1 MNEHSEVDETTHPFP
16 LRVRII
22 QIIFLVLAVIA
33 TLLLA
38 WWQWSR
44 WQSNGGSFQNLG
56 YAIQWPIFGIFF
68 VVAYRK
74 YIQYEKE
81 RLQGDI
87 SPAAPTQPTDE
98 ITEVPQDFLQAEG
111 AEDVFVD
118 DRRKQARMRASH
130 NGAYKGNAGSDGSDG
145 NEQEEKKEGR

>member
-1 MNEHSEVDETTHPFP
+1 MNEHSEIDGKAPAHPFP

-38 WWQWSR
+38 WWQWNR
-44 WQSNGGSFQNLG
+44 WQSSGGSFQNLG

-81 RLQGDI
+81 RLQGDVA
-87 SPAAPTQPTDE
+87 PAAPAQPSDD
-98 ITEVPQDFLQAEG
+98 ITEVPQDFLQANK
-111 AEDVFVD
+111 AEDIWVD
-118 DRRKQARMRASH
+118 DRRERARMRASK
-130 NGAYKGNAGSDGSDG
+130 NKERENNNEKGH
-145 NEQEEKKEGR
+145 

>member
-1 MNEHSEVDETTHPFP
+1 MNEHSKIDGKAPAHPFP

-38 WWQWSR
+38 WWQWNR

-81 RLQGDI
+81 RLQGDVA
-87 SPAAPTQPTDE
+87 PAAPAQPSDD
-98 ITEVPQDFLQAEG
+98 ITEVPQDFLQANK
-111 AEDVFVD
+111 AEDIWVD
-118 DRRKQARMRASH
+118 DRRERARMRASK
-130 NGAYKGNAGSDGSDG
+130 NKERENNNEKGH
-145 NEQEEKKEGR
+145 

>member
-1 MNEHSEVDETTHPFP
+1 M
-16 LRVRII
+16 RVRII

-38 WWQWSR
+38 WWQWNR

-81 RLQGDI
+81 RLQGDVA
-87 SPAAPTQPTDE
+87 PAAPAQPSDD
-98 ITEVPQDFLQAEG
+98 ITEVPQDFLQANK
-111 AEDVFVD
+111 AEDIWVD
-118 DRRKQARMRASH
+118 DRRERARMRASK
-130 NGAYKGNAGSDGSDG
+130 NKERENNNEKGH
-145 NEQEEKKEGR
+145 

>member
-1 MNEHSEVDETTHPFP
+1 MNEHSEADGKTPAHPFP
-16 LRVRII
+16 LRVRIV

-38 WWQWSR
+38 WWQWDR

-81 RLQGDI
+81 RLLGDEA
-87 SPAAPTQPTDE
+87 PAAPTLPTDG
-98 ITEVPQDFLQAEG
+98 ITEVPEDFLQAEEQ
-111 AEDVFVD
+111 AEETEDIWVD
-118 DRRKQARMRASH
+118 DRRERARTRASKDKERE
-130 NGAYKGNAGSDGSDG
+130 NNDEKGY
-145 NEQEEKKEGR
+145 

>member
-1 MNEHSEVDETTHPFP
+1 MNEHSEADGKTPAHPFP
-16 LRVRII
+16 LRVRIV

-38 WWQWSR
+38 WWQWDR
-44 WQSNGGSFQNLG
+44 WQSNGCSFQNLG

-81 RLQGDI
+81 RLLGDEA
-87 SPAAPTQPTDE
+87 PAAPTLPPDE
-98 ITEVPQDFLQAEG
+98 ITEVPEDFLQAEDR
-111 AEDVFVD
+111 AEETEDIWVD
-118 DRRKQARMRASH
+118 DRRERARMRASR
-130 NGAYKGNAGSDGSDG
+130 NKERENNDEKGY
-145 NEQEEKKEGR
+145 

>member
-1 MNEHSEVDETTHPFP
+1 MNEHSEADGKTPAHPFP
-16 LRVRII
+16 LRVRIV

-38 WWQWSR
+38 WWQWDR

-81 RLQGDI
+81 RLLGDEA
-87 SPAAPTQPTDE
+87 PAAPTLPTDG
-98 ITEVPQDFLQAEG
+98 ITEVPEDFLQL
-111 AEDVFVD
+111 
-118 DRRKQARMRASH
+118 SLIH
-130 NGAYKGNAGSDGSDG
+130 I
-145 NEQEEKKEGR
+145 

>member
-1 MNEHSEVDETTHPFP
+1 MNEHSEIDGKAPAHPFP

-38 WWQWSR
+38 WWQWNR

-81 RLQGDI
+81 RLQGDVA
-87 SPAAPTQPTDE
+87 PAAPAQPSDD
-98 ITEVPQDFLQAEG
+98 ITEVPQDFLQANK
-111 AEDVFVD
+111 AEDIWVD
-118 DRRKQARMRASH
+118 DRRERARMRASK
-130 NGAYKGNAGSDGSDG
+130 NKERENNNEKGH
-145 NEQEEKKEGR
+145 

>member
-1 MNEHSEVDETTHPFP
+1 MNEHSEIDGKAPAHPFP

-38 WWQWSR
+38 WWQWNR

-81 RLQGDI
+81 RLQGDVA
-87 SPAAPTQPTDE
+87 PAAPAQPSDD
-98 ITEVPQDFLQAEG
+98 ITEVPQDFLQANK
-111 AEDVFVD
+111 AEDIWVD
-118 DRRKQARMRASH
+118 DRRERARMRASK
-130 NGAYKGNAGSDGSDG
+130 NNERKNNDQKGH
-145 NEQEEKKEGR
+145 

>member
-1 MNEHSEVDETTHPFP
+1 MNEHSEVDGKTPAHPFP
-16 LRVRII
+16 LRVRIV

-38 WWQWSR
+38 WWQWDR

-81 RLQGDI
+81 RLLGDEA
-87 SPAAPTQPTDE
+87 PAAPPLPTDE
-98 ITEVPQDFLQAEG
+98 ITEVPEDFLQAEEQ
-111 AEDVFVD
+111 AEETEDIWVD
-118 DRRKQARMRASH
+118 DRRERARMRASR
-130 NGAYKGNAGSDGSDG
+130 NKERENNNEKGY
-145 NEQEEKKEGR
+145 

>member
-1 MNEHSEVDETTHPFP
+1 MNEHSDNDGKAPAHPFP

-22 QIIFLVLAVIA
+22 QIIFLILAVIA

-38 WWQWSR
+38 WWQWDR

-81 RLQGDI
+81 RLLGDEA
-87 SPAAPTQPTDE
+87 PAAPTQPTDE
-98 ITEVPQDFLQAEG
+98 ITEVPEDFLQGGEQTEEPAEET
-111 AEDVFVD
+111 EDIWVD
-118 DRRKQARMRASH
+118 DRRQRARMRASKDKERE
-130 NGAYKGNAGSDGSDG
+130 NNDQKGH
-145 NEQEEKKEGR
+145 

>member
-1 MNEHSEVDETTHPFP
+1 MNEHSEIDGKAPAHPFP

-38 WWQWSR
+38 WWQWNR

-81 RLQGDI
+81 RLQGDVA
-87 SPAAPTQPTDE
+87 PAAPAQPSDD
-98 ITEVPQDFLQAEG
+98 ITEVPQDFLQANK
-111 AEDVFVD
+111 AEDIWVD
-118 DRRKQARMRASH
+118 DRRERARTRASKDKERE
-130 NGAYKGNAGSDGSDG
+130 NTDQKGH
-145 NEQEEKKEGR
+145 

>member
-1 MNEHSEVDETTHPFP
+1 MNEHSEIDGKAPAHPFP

-38 WWQWSR
+38 WWQWNR

-81 RLQGDI
+81 RLQGDVA
-87 SPAAPTQPTDE
+87 PAAPAQPSDD
-98 ITEVPQDFLQAEG
+98 ITEVPQDFPQANK
-111 AEDVFVD
+111 AEDIWVD
-118 DRRKQARMRASH
+118 DRRERARMRASK
-130 NGAYKGNAGSDGSDG
+130 NKERENNNEKGH
-145 NEQEEKKEGR
+145 

>member
-1 MNEHSEVDETTHPFP
+1 MNEHTDNDGKAPAHPFP

-22 QIIFLVLAVIA
+22 QIIFLILAVIA

-38 WWQWSR
+38 WWQWDR

-81 RLQGDI
+81 RLLGDVA
-87 SPAAPTQPTDE
+87 PAAPTQPTDE
-98 ITEVPQDFLQAEG
+98 ITEVPEDFLQAGEQTEDP
-111 AEDVFVD
+111 AEETEDIWVD
-118 DRRKQARMRASH
+118 DRRQRARMRASKDKERE
-130 NGAYKGNAGSDGSDG
+130 NNDQKGH
-145 NEQEEKKEGR
+145 

>member
-1 MNEHSEVDETTHPFP
+1 MNEHSDNDGKAPAHPFP

-22 QIIFLVLAVIA
+22 QIIFLILAVIA

-38 WWQWSR
+38 WWQWDR
-44 WQSNGGSFQNLG
+44 WQSNGGSLQNLG

-81 RLQGDI
+81 RLLGDEA
-87 SPAAPTQPTDE
+87 PAAPTLSADE
-98 ITEVPQDFLQAEG
+98 ITEVPEDFLQAEER
-111 AEDVFVD
+111 AEETEDIWVD
-118 DRRKQARMRASH
+118 DRRERARMRASK
-130 NGAYKGNAGSDGSDG
+130 NNERKNNDQKGH
-145 NEQEEKKEGR
+145 

>member
-1 MNEHSEVDETTHPFP
+1 MNEHSEIDGKAPAHPFP

-38 WWQWSR
+38 WWQWNR

-81 RLQGDI
+81 RLQGDVA
-87 SPAAPTQPTDE
+87 PAAPAQPSDD
-98 ITEVPQDFLQAEG
+98 ITEVPQDFLQANK
-111 AEDVFVD
+111 AEDIWVD
-118 DRRKQARMRASH
+118 DRRERARMRASK
-130 NGAYKGNAGSDGSDG
+130 NKERENNDQKGH
-145 NEQEEKKEGR
+145 

>member
-1 MNEHSEVDETTHPFP
+1 MNEHSEADGKTPAHPFP

-22 QIIFLVLAVIA
+22 QIIFLILAVIA

-38 WWQWSR
+38 WWQWDR

-81 RLQGDI
+81 RLLGDEA
-87 SPAAPTQPTDE
+87 PAAPTLPTDG
-98 ITEVPQDFLQAEG
+98 ITEVPEDFLQAEEQ
-111 AEDVFVD
+111 AEETEDIWVD
-118 DRRKQARMRASH
+118 DRRERARMRASRSKERE
-130 NGAYKGNAGSDGSDG
+130 NNDEKGY
-145 NEQEEKKEGR
+145 

>member
-1 MNEHSEVDETTHPFP
+1 MNEHSEIDGKAPAHPFP

-38 WWQWSR
+38 WWQWNR

-81 RLQGDI
+81 RLQGDVA
-87 SPAAPTQPTDE
+87 PAAPAQPSDD
-98 ITEVPQDFLQAEG
+98 ITEVPQVFLQANK
-111 AEDVFVD
+111 AEDIWVD
-118 DRRKQARMRASH
+118 DRRERARMRASK
-130 NGAYKGNAGSDGSDG
+130 NKERENNNEKGH
-145 NEQEEKKEGR
+145 

>member
-1 MNEHSEVDETTHPFP
+1 MNEHSKIDGKAPAHPFP

-38 WWQWSR
+38 WWQWNR
-44 WQSNGGSFQNLG
+44 WQSSGGSFQNLG

-81 RLQGDI
+81 RLRGDVA
-87 SPAAPTQPTDE
+87 PAAPAQPSDD
-98 ITEVPQDFLQAEG
+98 ITEVPQDFLQANK
-111 AEDVFVD
+111 AEDIWVD
-118 DRRKQARMRASH
+118 DRRERARMRASK
-130 NGAYKGNAGSDGSDG
+130 NKERENNNEKGH
-145 NEQEEKKEGR
+145 

>member
-1 MNEHSEVDETTHPFP
+1 MNEHSDNDGKAPAHPFP

-22 QIIFLVLAVIA
+22 QIIFLILAVIA

-38 WWQWSR
+38 WWQWDR

-56 YAIQWPIFGIFF
+56 YAIQWPIFGFFF

-81 RLQGDI
+81 RLLGDEA
-87 SPAAPTQPTDE
+87 PAAPTLPTDE
-98 ITEVPQDFLQAEG
+98 ITEVPEDFLQAEER
-111 AEDVFVD
+111 AEDTEDIWVD
-118 DRRKQARMRASH
+118 DRRERARMRASK
-130 NGAYKGNAGSDGSDG
+130 NNERKNNDQKGH
-145 NEQEEKKEGR
+145 

>member
-1 MNEHSEVDETTHPFP
+1 MNEHSKIDGKAPAHPFP

-38 WWQWSR
+38 WWQWNR

-81 RLQGDI
+81 RLQGDVA
-87 SPAAPTQPTDE
+87 PAAPAQPSDD
-98 ITEVPQDFLQAEG
+98 ITEVPQDFLQANK
-111 AEDVFVD
+111 AEDIWVD
-118 DRRKQARMRASH
+118 DRRERARTRASKDKVRE
-130 NGAYKGNAGSDGSDG
+130 NTDQKGH
-145 NEQEEKKEGR
+145 

>member
-1 MNEHSEVDETTHPFP
+1 MNEHSEIDGKAPAHPFP

-38 WWQWSR
+38 WWQWNR

-81 RLQGDI
+81 RLQGDVA
-87 SPAAPTQPTDE
+87 PAAPAQPSDD
-98 ITEVPQDFLQAEG
+98 ITEVPQDFLQANK
-111 AEDVFVD
+111 AEDIWVD
-118 DRRKQARMRASH
+118 DRRERARMRASK
-130 NGAYKGNAGSDGSDG
+130 NKEREDNNEKGH
-145 NEQEEKKEGR
+145 

>member
-1 MNEHSEVDETTHPFP
+1 MNEHSEADGKTPAHPFP
-16 LRVRII
+16 LRVRIV

-38 WWQWSR
+38 WWQWDR

-81 RLQGDI
+81 RLLGDEA
-87 SPAAPTQPTDE
+87 PAAPTLPTDG
-98 ITEVPQDFLQAEG
+98 ITEVPEDFLQAEEQ
-111 AEDVFVD
+111 AEETEDIWVD
-118 DRRKQARMRASH
+118 DRRERARMRASRSKERE
-130 NGAYKGNAGSDGSDG
+130 NNDEKGY
-145 NEQEEKKEGR
+145 

>member
-1 MNEHSEVDETTHPFP
+1 MNEHSDNDGKAPAHPFP

-38 WWQWSR
+38 WWQWNR

-81 RLQGDI
+81 RLQGDVA
-87 SPAAPTQPTDE
+87 PAAPAQPSDD
-98 ITEVPQDFLQAEG
+98 ITEVPQDFLQANK
-111 AEDVFVD
+111 AEDIWVD
-118 DRRKQARMRASH
+118 DRRERARMRASK
-130 NGAYKGNAGSDGSDG
+130 NKERENNNEKGH
-145 NEQEEKKEGR
+145 

>member
-1 MNEHSEVDETTHPFP
+1 MNEHSDNDGKAPAHPFP

-22 QIIFLVLAVIA
+22 QIIFLILAVIA

-38 WWQWSR
+38 WWQWDR

-81 RLQGDI
+81 RLLGDEA
-87 SPAAPTQPTDE
+87 PAAPTQPTDE
-98 ITEVPQDFLQAEG
+98 ITEVPEDFLRAGEQAGETG
-111 AEDVFVD
+111 ETEDIWVD
-118 DRRKQARMRASH
+118 DRRERARMRASKDKERE
-130 NGAYKGNAGSDGSDG
+130 NNDQKGH
-145 NEQEEKKEGR
+145 

>member
-1 MNEHSEVDETTHPFP
+1 MNEHSDNDGKAPAHPFP

-22 QIIFLVLAVIA
+22 QIIFLILAVIA

-38 WWQWSR
+38 WWQWDR

-81 RLQGDI
+81 RLQGDVA
-87 SPAAPTQPTDE
+87 PAAPAQPSDD
-98 ITEVPQDFLQAEG
+98 ITEVPQDFLQANK
-111 AEDVFVD
+111 AEDIWVD
-118 DRRKQARMRASH
+118 DRRERARMRASKDKERE
-130 NGAYKGNAGSDGSDG
+130 NNDQKGH
-145 NEQEEKKEGR
+145 